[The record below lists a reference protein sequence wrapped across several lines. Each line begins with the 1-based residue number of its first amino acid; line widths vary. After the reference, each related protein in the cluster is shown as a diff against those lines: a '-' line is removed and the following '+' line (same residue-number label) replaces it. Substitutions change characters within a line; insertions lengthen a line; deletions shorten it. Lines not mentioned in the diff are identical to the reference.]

1 MEKGWAQLGRAIRAR
16 RRAAGLSQEEL
27 AERSGT
33 HWTYIS
39 EIENNRQNPSINLVR
54 RIASGLGI
62 RLSEL
67 VTDAEEVDDR
77 S

>member
-1 MEKGWAQLGRAIRAR
+1 MEKEWAELGQAIRAR

-39 EIENNRQNPSINLVR
+39 EIENNRRNPSVELVR
-54 RIASGLGI
+54 RIAAGLGL

-67 VTDAEEVDDR
+67 IAEAEAEEC
-77 S
+77 